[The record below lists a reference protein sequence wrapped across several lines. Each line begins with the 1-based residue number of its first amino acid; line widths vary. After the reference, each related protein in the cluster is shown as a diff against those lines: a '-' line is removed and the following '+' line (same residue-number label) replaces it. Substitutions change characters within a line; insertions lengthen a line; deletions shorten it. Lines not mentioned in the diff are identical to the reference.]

1 MENQL
6 NNFLLESYED
16 AQFESMNEN
25 YDEFIL
31 EAQKKRPFKEYKAE
45 AEKLLKDQFIKYA
58 EMIKKNPARAEVY
71 KALLDVVKAKEMV
84 LKMKEKAE
92 TVKAQ
97 AKRK

>member
-6 NNFLLESYED
+6 NNILLESYED
-16 AQFESMNEN
+16 DQFELMNEE

-45 AEKLLKDQFIKYA
+45 AEKKLKDQFVKYTQLIKT
-58 EMIKKNPARAEVY
+58 NPGRSNVY
-71 KALLDVVKAKEMV
+71 KALLDIIKAKEMV

-92 TVKAQ
+92 IVKAQ
-97 AKRK
+97 SKKM

>member
-6 NNFLLESYED
+6 NNILLESYED
-16 AQFESMNEN
+16 AQFELMNEE
-25 YDEFIL
+25 YDEFIF

-45 AEKLLKDQFIKYA
+45 AEKKLKDQFVKYTD
-58 EMIKKNPARAEVY
+58 MIKKNPGRAMVY

-92 TVKAQ
+92 MVKAQ
-97 AKRK
+97 AKKV

>member
-1 MENQL
+1 MENRL

-16 AQFESMNEN
+16 AQFELMNED

-45 AEKLLKDQFIKYA
+45 AEKLLKDQFVKYA
-58 EMIKKNPARAEVY
+58 EMIKKNPGRAEVY
-71 KALLDVVKAKEMV
+71 KSLIDVVKAKEMV

-92 TVKAQ
+92 AVKAQ